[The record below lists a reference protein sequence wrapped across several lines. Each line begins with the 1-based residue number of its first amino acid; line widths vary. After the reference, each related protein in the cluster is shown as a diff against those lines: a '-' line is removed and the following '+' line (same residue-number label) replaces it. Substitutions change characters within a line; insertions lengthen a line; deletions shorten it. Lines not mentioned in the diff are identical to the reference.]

1 MLCGTLRIECYALID
16 LEQGS
21 RDTLLLAQVSQ
32 HIARLSTD
40 VHHHT
45 LVEGGSP
52 EIHGVTG
59 WYDLQHA
66 VTALEAVF
74 RP

>member
-1 MLCGTLRIECYALID
+1 MLCGKRGIECCALADPAQAAGYAA
-16 LEQGS
+16 
-21 RDTLLLAQVSQ
+21 LLAQVRQ
-32 HIARLSTD
+32 HVARLSTD

-66 VTALEAVF
+66 VTALETVF
-74 RP
+74 R